1 MTTPENLSPASPS
14 LSGLAALNLGIT
26 LSISILLS
34 TLLTLLSVTG
44 DIDEGFGKTTLVFPF
59 LVILLAVATAT
70 ISIWHTT
77 IINSR
82 EGLKKAIGLTS
93 WILTFV
99 TLGFGFIS
107 LILMIVVIFR
117 L

>member
-1 MTTPENLSPASPS
+1 MTTPENPHPAVPS
-14 LSGLAALNLGIT
+14 LSGLAAINLGIT
-26 LSISILLS
+26 LTISLLLS
-34 TLLTLLSVTG
+34 TLLTLLSFSG
-44 DIDEGFGKTTLVFPF
+44 DLDEGLGKTTLVFPF

-70 ISIWHTT
+70 ISVWHTT
-77 IINSR
+77 IASSR
-82 EGLKKAIGLTS
+82 RDLKKAIGLTS

-107 LILMIVVIFR
+107 LILMIVVIFK